1 VESRGLAA
9 GLLKGARVYGVGLVA
24 ALVLVVLPSQALAAS
39 PVLEFVTPPFN
50 EFTAEGGAVTAAM
63 ADFEPVVHCTDSEGE
78 GVITGA
84 RSTLSI
90 WFFTGCEAQ
99 GGSETGHLCQSEEAE
114 PGEIFAGPMEADLVF
129 IDQAS
134 HSVGML
140 LNPGGGEYMDFEC
153 GGETVEAFG
162 SFLSPVGPI
171 NTMTS
176 SFTASLTRSGA
187 TQIPNEYENAS
198 GEKLKAIPT
207 GKRGIHPAAT
217 TGVELSFNI
226 KPTSPLEI
234 KAITAAEVEARERED
249 RQHEEEAAAAA
260 KKHHEEEAAARKHQ
274 EEEAATKKR
283 LEEEANAKKPPTH
296 AQQLAKA
303 LKHCR
308 SLHPKDKRT
317 RCESRAKK
325 KYGSKKSHKK
335 HLA

>member
-1 VESRGLAA
+1 M
-9 GLLKGARVYGVGLVA
+9 A
-24 ALVLVVLPSQALAAS
+24 ALVLAIAPSQAQAAS
-39 PVLEFVTPPFN
+39 PVLEFVTPPHN
-50 EFTAEGGAVTAAM
+50 EFLAEGGAVTAAM
-63 ADFEPVVHCTDSEGE
+63 AGFEPEVHCAESEGE
-78 GVITGA
+78 GEITGP
-84 RSTLSI
+84 RSTVSI
-90 WFFTGCEAQ
+90 WYFTGCEAQ

-176 SFTASLTRSGA
+176 SFTASLSRLGA
-187 TQIPNEYENAS
+187 TQIPSEYENAS

-217 TGVELSFNI
+217 TGVELSFNVFT
-226 KPTSPLEI
+226 KAPLEI
-234 KAITAAEVEARERED
+234 RALTAAEVEAK
-249 RQHEEEAAAAA
+249 QHQEEEAAAAA
-260 KKHHEEEAAARKHQ
+260 KKHQ
-274 EEEAATKKR
+274 EEEAATKKRQEEEAAAKKR
-283 LEEEANAKKPPTH
+283 LEEEANAKKPPTR

-308 SLHPKDKRT
+308 TLHPKDKRT

-325 KYGSKKSHKK
+325 KFGRHKAAKKQR
-335 HLA
+335 